1 MRAASG
7 YRADMGSVRTR
18 VVWSRALLGYDFG
31 VRHPMTPVRL
41 DLTFRL
47 AERLGVLALPGVEVV
62 PAEPADD
69 AVLTTAHT
77 PEYVAAVRRAGE
89 EGVPDVARGLGTEDD
104 PVFPGM
110 HEAAAR
116 IVAGSVESALAVW
129 AGRADHAVNLA
140 GGMHHAMP
148 DRASGF
154 CVYND
159 AVAAIRAVLA
169 AGARRVAYVD
179 LDAHHGDGVE
189 RAFWD
194 DPRVLTVS
202 VHESG
207 TTLFPG
213 TGHPADVGGPEAR
226 GGAVNVSLPA
236 GTSDAGWLRA
246 VVSVALPVVRAF
258 GPDLLVTQHGCD
270 AHAHDPLTNLEVSVD
285 ALRAAT
291 LAVHDLAHEVAHGRW
306 LALGGGGYAIVQVVP
321 RAWTHVLAI
330 AAHAPVDVAT
340 PVPADW
346 RAYVE
351 GTLGPPA
358 PELMGDGEPGSLPAP
373 WATSGYDPGDPVDR
387 TLLATR
393 KHAFDWHGLDATY
406 D

>member
-1 MRAASG
+1 MPPVPGDGPPRL
-7 YRADMGSVRTR
+7 R
-18 VVWSRALLGYDFG
+18 VVWSPALLGYDFG

-41 DLTFRL
+41 DLTVRL
-47 AERLGVLALPGVEVV
+47 AEELGVLALPGVEVV
-62 PAEPADD
+62 GAEPADD
-69 AVLTTAHT
+69 ALLATAHT

-89 EGVPDVARGLGTEDD
+89 LGVADEERGLGTEDD

-110 HEAAAR
+110 HHAAAR
-116 IVAGSVESALAVW
+116 LVAGSVESALAVW
-129 AGRADHAVNLA
+129 RGDAAHAVNLA

-159 AVAAIRAVLA
+159 AVVAIRAVLA
-169 AGARRVAYVD
+169 HGARRVAYLD

-213 TGHPADVGGPEAR
+213 TGHPADVGGPQAQ
-226 GGAVNVSLPA
+226 GGAVNVALPA
-236 GTSDAGWLRA
+236 GTGDAGWLRA
-246 VVSVALPVVRAF
+246 VTTVALPVVRAF
-258 GPDLLVTQHGCD
+258 APDLLVSQHGCD
-270 AHAHDPLTNLEVSVD
+270 AHAMDPLTNLAVSVD
-285 ALRAAT
+285 GLRTAA
-291 LAVHDLAHEVAHGRW
+291 LAVHDLAHEVAGGRW

-321 RAWTHVLAI
+321 RIWTHLLAI
-330 AAHAPVDVAT
+330 AAHAPLDAAT
-340 PVPADW
+340 PVPTAW
-346 RAYVE
+346 RRYVE
-351 GTLGPPA
+351 ATLGPPA
-358 PELMGDGEPGSLPAP
+358 PEVMGDGEHPEPAP
-373 WATSGYDPGDPVDR
+373 WSAGFDPADPVDR
-387 TLLATR
+387 SLLATR
-393 KHAFDWHGLDATY
+393 RHVFDWHGLDALY